1 MRKTVVILMLV
12 LPLLFVFAVFSSGQ
26 TASLGVDI
34 AANGIEILNAPEG
47 GVLAIDIADFDGFA
61 IDARVSP
68 ENATDKGVTY
78 RVEQVEGAQL
88 ADVRVDKEGNVTAYT
103 AGSARVVAITD
114 DGGYTDSFV
123 VAVSSSKPYD
133 FDITLSDADGNNM
146 LVESDGVLSAA
157 VESGRYDYR
166 TSTVPAGFA
175 EAQVEVVE
183 GFAELKANTALFPFE
198 GVTKLRFTV
207 KGGAFGD
214 IVRDVEVATSAPETV
229 SGIVVNGVAEAALA
243 IEKGG
248 NKAYF
253 FVAANDEI
261 EVKSQYISSKTITRV
276 QGAGEHCYR
285 VDLTLSEDRPDEFD
299 IEIAGG
305 AESVDVSVTS
315 AEFAF
320 SVTST
325 LPVQG
330 ADAVILTG
338 SEVTFFAVPS
348 VIADD
353 VEYEWRVEDA
363 TSDDITVTPQGDSCT
378 IGASG
383 AASFKLVV
391 TPMRGGYPMDV
402 FPVEIAVTA
411 IDEVTSVQIAN
422 KTDVGL
428 LRELAVPG
436 KAYADGKLVSNALAL
451 EVRTF
456 LGATAID
463 AAGELEFTLSD
474 PALASLAIDGDDI
487 SLVPLGNGYVTVTAE
502 WKGNGAFGRQVRS
515 SLTVRVA
522 ADAVGC
528 STSQEVFKAAD
539 AGLAIVLEDDIML
552 GEEYGGNIEAMR
564 ARLGTTKSTYNT
576 EFYSNLGNED
586 AANVSFVL
594 ELKND
599 LYGNGHTLNAQ
610 PFTTA
615 KDGSGV
621 PLLFKGPLYF
631 VRLGEIASVAG
642 QDNIAF
648 LVRTDGVEISNAT
661 LLGCGDDLLEED
673 GQYKLEKLNNVGTV
687 LDINADCTLSGCRV
701 RNGRTVVRVY
711 GGNTS
716 GDDYMRDT
724 LDGSSIADRDRAIV
738 TIDRC
743 LISQGREFLVKLGV
757 NRALAS
763 DTRSSVEP
771 DLVDDAGKP
780 YSTMD
785 DSLWQDEYFYDRY
798 VMSDLT
804 LRDSVLE
811 TSGLFSIGVESNF
824 AGTVLAANSAESGIE
839 FDGWPGTGGTSFAS
853 VLRLEG
859 DVRMYDW
866 KGLDLI
872 DSSTLIDSNGVDG
885 RFSLDLGGMLR
896 FAAEYAPDKYGDIIQ
911 NTADGDFV
919 HGGIALYGGGKNY
932 AQVVT
937 DGLDENLC
945 DFKQYRVNISILA
958 ESDDDVMIDQG
969 GFLPLAAGS
978 QDFRFFM
985 YSKDSANN
993 FDKQKADAAN
1003 GIKYDALY
1011 GIGR

>member
-1 MRKTVVILMLV
+1 MLV
-12 LPLLFVFAVFSSGQ
+12 C
-26 TASLGVDI
+26 
-34 AANGIEILNAPEG
+34 N
-47 GVLAIDIADFDGFA
+47 
-61 IDARVSP
+61 
-68 ENATDKGVTY
+68 
-78 RVEQVEGAQL
+78 
-88 ADVRVDKEGNVTAYT
+88 
-103 AGSARVVAITD
+103 
-114 DGGYTDSFV
+114 
-123 VAVSSSKPYD
+123 
-133 FDITLSDADGNNM
+133 
-146 LVESDGVLSAA
+146 
-157 VESGRYDYR
+157 
-166 TSTVPAGFA
+166 
-175 EAQVEVVE
+175 
-183 GFAELKANTALFPFE
+183 
-198 GVTKLRFTV
+198 
-207 KGGAFGD
+207 
-214 IVRDVEVATSAPETV
+214 
-229 SGIVVNGVAEAALA
+229 
-243 IEKGG
+243 
-248 NKAYF
+248 
-253 FVAANDEI
+253 
-261 EVKSQYISSKTITRV
+261 
-276 QGAGEHCYR
+276 
-285 VDLTLSEDRPDEFD
+285 
-299 IEIAGG
+299 
-305 AESVDVSVTS
+305 
-315 AEFAF
+315 
-320 SVTST
+320 
-325 LPVQG
+325 
-330 ADAVILTG
+330 
-338 SEVTFFAVPS
+338 
-348 VIADD
+348 
-353 VEYEWRVEDA
+353 
-363 TSDDITVTPQGDSCT
+363 
-378 IGASG
+378 
-383 AASFKLVV
+383 
-391 TPMRGGYPMDV
+391 
-402 FPVEIAVTA
+402 
-411 IDEVTSVQIAN
+411 
-422 KTDVGL
+422 
-428 LRELAVPG
+428 
-436 KAYADGKLVSNALAL
+436 
-451 EVRTF
+451 
-456 LGATAID
+456 
-463 AAGELEFTLSD
+463 
-474 PALASLAIDGDDI
+474 
-487 SLVPLGNGYVTVTAE
+487 
-502 WKGNGAFGRQVRS
+502 
-515 SLTVRVA
+515 
-522 ADAVGC
+522 
-528 STSQEVFKAAD
+528 
-539 AGLAIVLEDDIML
+539 
-552 GEEYGGNIEAMR
+552 
-564 ARLGTTKSTYNT
+564 
-576 EFYSNLGNED
+576 
-586 AANVSFVL
+586 
-594 ELKND
+594 
-599 LYGNGHTLNAQ
+599 
-610 PFTTA
+610 
-615 KDGSGV
+615 
-621 PLLFKGPLYF
+621 
-631 VRLGEIASVAG
+631 
-642 QDNIAF
+642 
-648 LVRTDGVEISNAT
+648 
-661 LLGCGDDLLEED
+661 DDLLEED

-771 DLVDDAGKP
+771 DLVDAAGKP
-780 YSTMD
+780 YPTMD

-824 AGTVLAANSAESGIE
+824 AGAVLAANSAESGIE

-937 DGLDENLC
+937 DGLDENLR